1 MDNTERNPTADE
13 ILFYRQMLMETSR
26 NINEIS
32 RGWMKSL
39 KIALAIVSITFGVVI
54 ISGFFICENI
64 VNKYLAY
71 AYAPDAI
78 EQSNTNTNI
87 NKNTN
92 ENK

>member
-1 MDNTERNPTADE
+1 MDNTERNPTDE

-26 NINEIS
+26 IS
-32 RGWMKSL
+32 KEWMKTL
-39 KIALAIVSITFGVVI
+39 KIITTVLSIVI
-54 ISGFFICENI
+54 ICGFIVCGVI
-64 VNKYLAY
+64 VNRYLSY

-87 NKNTN
+87 NTNTN